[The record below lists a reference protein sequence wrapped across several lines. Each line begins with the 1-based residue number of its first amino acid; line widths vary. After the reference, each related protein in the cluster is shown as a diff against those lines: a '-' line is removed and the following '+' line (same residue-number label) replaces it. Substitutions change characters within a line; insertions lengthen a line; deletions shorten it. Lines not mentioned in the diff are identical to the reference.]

1 MIDRWRVVEQVFF
14 ELLMEV
20 LVDYDSE
27 ESPDRTCFSNLKH
40 TTITHASFIPIP
52 DVCVGILWAY
62 GADQ

>member
-20 LVDYDSE
+20 LMDYGSE
-27 ESPDRTCFSNLKH
+27 ESPYRTCISNLNH
-40 TTITHASFIPIP
+40 IITHASFIPIP
-52 DVCVGILWAY
+52 DVFVGILWAY